1 MRSDVYT
8 IVRPVLL
15 VLSFTF
21 LMAMPANAQGGREV
35 DGTVI
40 DSTKLSIPGATV
52 KLISDGGDSTIV
64 VTDGNG
70 KFVIPAVNGKKFT
83 LTIAS
88 LGYQT
93 LKRRYALDTA
103 SKAAVLDPIVL
114 KSDAHLLAGVT
125 IIGINPIALKED
137 TVEYK
142 ASAYKVRENAPVED

>member
-1 MRSDVYT
+1 MKIDLYSIART
-8 IVRPVLL
+8 ALL
-15 VLSFTF
+15 TFSFTF
-21 LMAMPANAQGGREV
+21 LLAVSVYAQKGREV

-70 KFVIPAVNGKKFT
+70 KFVVPSVNGKRFT

-93 LKRRYALDTA
+93 LKRRYVLDTA
-103 SKAAVLDPIVL
+103 SKPAVLDPIVL
-114 KSDAHLLAGVT
+114 KSDAHLLSGVT
-125 IIGINPIALKED
+125 IIGVNPIALKED
-137 TVEYK
+137 TGECARRRPDQK
-142 ASAYKVRENAPVED
+142 ITGGGC